1 MSSDYLTQK
10 GQPFDRAAFESL
22 LRRKTFLWQSFEP
35 YGAVKVENRRTSF
48 SVQSSNLTSLQ
59 GLFDYGPPLESL
71 ENYVVQEWRDHFIRS
86 EKMMAL
92 KCSMLTPHEVLKVS
106 GHV

>member
-35 YGAVKVENRRTSF
+35 YGAVKVGSSCHGISRHRTGGNWY
-48 SVQSSNLTSLQ
+48 SSRVYLT
-59 GLFDYGPPLESL
+59 
-71 ENYVVQEWRDHFIRS
+71 
-86 EKMMAL
+86 
-92 KCSMLTPHEVLKVS
+92 TVLR
-106 GHV
+106 